1 MPYGLLNIPYGML
14 FEILKIK
21 YCSKLLVVVIDLPY
35 YYFICN
41 PLQDLQRINN
51 DYEKITEKSRIK

>member
-41 PLQDLQRINN
+41 PPQDL
-51 DYEKITEKSRIK
+51 